1 MNKMQENLINR
12 FSVPN
17 LSSCTIEL
25 ASVASNKTEPDL
37 ILTNARVLSTYTDR
51 LLENKEVWISNGRI
65 ACIKSSGSHK
75 NYFSINKNNI
85 YDVNNNILA
94 PGLIDPHMH
103 IESSMMT
110 GCAYAEAALL
120 NGTTTIFCDSHE
132 IGNVCDIEGIE
143 WMLEDCR
150 KAPLSIFL
158 TLPSTIPATN
168 NTLETAGGD
177 LTAQKTSILYD
188 KWPEILGLGEK
199 MDFVSVCNG
208 DERSHSIIAE
218 TLKRNLPVS
227 GHVFGREFV
236 AAYAASGVS
245 DTHEAEEKLFTND
258 LLDAG
263 LWIFLRGGN
272 PKTPWNSIA
281 EAVKVITEYDAS
293 TKRICVCTDDR
304 DADDLFNFGLDW
316 VVRQANKLGINK
328 SIAWS
333 MGSLHPATRY
343 NIDSDYGALG
353 HSRRADI
360 VMIDDNLEVH
370 NTWLGGTLAVEDKK
384 ITSVLDNQLSN
395 NRYKY
400 PERAY
405 NTVILPKEINFIPE
419 IPNQSKFKIN
429 VIKTELPGIMTFKE
443 TINIDNKISDW
454 TDTMKKNNLCHL
466 CVIERHGKNGEFAH
480 GFLKNF
486 NLKEGAVAS
495 SVGHDAHNIIVS
507 GLNKKDMKLAV
518 EIIHEYQGG
527 IVIVNNGKLISSVK
541 LPIAGL
547 LSDKKAT
554 EVANENKIFKE
565 NWDKSGCTLAYMGFN
580 LLPLSVI
587 PNFRITNKGLVD
599 VNTMKI
605 IPLFEY

>member
-1 MNKMQENLINR
+1 MVNR

-17 LSSCTIEL
+17 LDECTIHL
-25 ASVASNKTEPDL
+25 SKVASNKVEPDL
-37 ILTNARVLSTYTDR
+37 ILGNANILSTYTDR
-51 LLENKEVWISNGRI
+51 IILNKEVWISKGRI
-65 ACIKSSGSHK
+65 ACIKESGSAK
-75 NYFSINKNNI
+75 NIFNINDIKY
-85 YDVNNNILA
+85 YDVKNNILA

-110 GCAYAEAALL
+110 GCAYSEAALL

-150 KAPLSIFL
+150 MAPISIFL

-168 NTLETAGGD
+168 DFLETAGGN
-177 LTAQKTSILYD
+177 LTPEKTALLYD
-188 KWPEILGLGEK
+188 RWPEILGLGEK
-199 MDFVSVCNG
+199 MDFVSVCDGN
-208 DERSHSIIAE
+208 ERSHKIISE

-236 AAYAASGVS
+236 AAYAASGVT

-272 PKTPWNSIA
+272 PSTPWNSLP
-281 EAVKVITEYDAS
+281 EAIKAITELNAS
-293 TKRICVCTDDR
+293 TKRVCVCTDDR

-316 VVRQANKLGINK
+316 VVREAANLGIK
-328 SIAWS
+328 KATAWS

-343 NIDSDYGALG
+343 NIDKDYGALG

-360 VMIDDNLEVH
+360 VMIDDDLNVH
-370 NTWLGGTLAVEDKK
+370 NTWLGGELLVEDKK
-384 ITSVLDNQLSN
+384 ITSLLDEQLTNQ
-395 NRYKY
+395 RYKY
-400 PERAY
+400 PSKAY
-405 NTVILPKEINFIPE
+405 KTVKLPKKIDFIPA
-419 IPNQSKFKIN
+419 IPDKDSFNIN
-429 VIKTELPGIMTFKE
+429 IIKTQLPGIMTFQDIIKVKNRLFNWSD
-443 TINIDNKISDW
+443 IISEY
-454 TDTMKKNNLCHL
+454 NLCHL
-466 CVIERHGKNGEFAH
+466 CVIERHGINGEFAH
-480 GFLKNF
+480 GFIKDF

-495 SVGHDAHNIIVS
+495 SVGHDAHNIIVA
-507 GLNKKDMKLAV
+507 GLNELDMKFAV
-518 EIIHEYQGG
+518 DLINEFQGG
-527 IVIVNNGKLISSVK
+527 VVIVNNGKLISSLK

-547 LSDKKAT
+547 LSDKKARD
-554 EVANENKIFKE
+554 VAEENKIFKD
-565 NWDKSGCTLAYMGFN
+565 NWIKAGCDLAYMGFN

-605 IPLFEY
+605 VPLFE

>member
-1 MNKMQENLINR
+1 MINR
-12 FSVPN
+12 FTVPF
-17 LSSCTIEL
+17 LSDCTQQL
-25 ASVASNKTEPDL
+25 TNVASGKIIPDL
-37 ILTNARVLSTYTDR
+37 VLSNARILSTYTDR
-51 LLENKEVWISNGRI
+51 ILEDKEIWISNGRI
-65 ACIKSSGSHK
+65 ACVKDNSESLKLFNKSEL
-75 NYFSINKNNI
+75 NI
-85 YDVNNNILA
+85 YDVQKNILA

-132 IGNVCDIEGIE
+132 IGNVSDVEGIE

-150 KAPLSIFL
+150 QAPLSIFL

-168 NTLETAGGD
+168 DILETAGGSLD
-177 LTAQKTSILYD
+177 AIKASKLYD
-188 KWPEILGLGEK
+188 KWPEIIGLGEK
-199 MDFVSVCNG
+199 MDFVSVCNA
-208 DERSHSIIAE
+208 DDLPHSIIAE

-236 AAYAASGVS
+236 AAYAASGVT

-272 PKTPWNSIA
+272 PKTPWNSIK
-281 EAVKVITEYDAS
+281 EAIKVITEFKAS

-316 VVRQANKLGINK
+316 VVRQANVLGINK
-328 SIAWS
+328 TTAWS

-343 NIDSDYGALG
+343 NIDRDYGALG

-360 VMIDDNLEVH
+360 VMVDDNLTVH
-370 NTWLGGTLAVEDKK
+370 NTWLGGQLVVENKK
-384 ITSVLDNQLSN
+384 ITSTLDEQLTH

-400 PERAY
+400 PAKAY
-405 NTVILPKEINFIPE
+405 NTINLPKNIQMIPD
-419 IPNQSKFKIN
+419 IPKEKDLKIN
-429 VIKTELPGIMTFKE
+429 VIRTQLPGIVTFKE
-443 TINIDNKISDW
+443 QVQIKELITDW
-454 TDTMKKNNLCHL
+454 SEVMKNHNLCHL
-466 CVIERHGKNGEFAH
+466 CVIERHNISGDYAH
-480 GFLKNF
+480 GFLKDF
-486 NLKEGAVAS
+486 NLKNGAVAS
-495 SVGHDAHNIIVS
+495 SVGHDAHNIVVA
-507 GLNKKDMKLAV
+507 GLNVEDMKFAV
-518 EIIHEYQGG
+518 DRINETQGG
-527 IVIVNNGKLISSVK
+527 IVIVQNKKLIAEVK

-547 LSDKKAT
+547 LSDKKAS
-554 EVANENKIFKE
+554 EVAAENIKFK
-565 NWDKSGCTLAYMGFN
+565 KSWEDAGCTLPYMGFN

-599 VNTMKI
+599 VNSMKLE
-605 IPLFEY
+605 PLFE

>member
-1 MNKMQENLINR
+1 MINR
-12 FSVPN
+12 FSVPL
-17 LSSCTIEL
+17 LSDCTQQL
-25 ASVASNKTEPDL
+25 TNVATGKIIPDL
-37 ILTNARVLSTYTDR
+37 VLSNARILSTYTDR
-51 LLENKEVWISNGRI
+51 ILEDKEIWISNGRI
-65 ACIKSSGSHK
+65 ACVKDNSESLKLFNKSEL
-75 NYFSINKNNI
+75 NI
-85 YDVNNNILA
+85 YDVQKNILA

-132 IGNVCDIEGIE
+132 IGNVSDVEGIE

-150 KAPLSIFL
+150 QAPLSIFL

-168 NTLETAGGD
+168 DTLETAGGSLD
-177 LTAQKTSILYD
+177 AIKASKLYD
-188 KWPEILGLGEK
+188 KWPEIIGLGEK
-199 MDFVSVCNG
+199 MDFVSVCNA
-208 DERSHSIIAE
+208 DDLPHSIIAE

-236 AAYAASGVS
+236 AAYAASGVT

-272 PKTPWNSIA
+272 PKTPWNSIK
-281 EAVKVITEYDAS
+281 EAIKVITEFKAS

-316 VVRQANKLGINK
+316 VVRQANVLGINK
-328 SIAWS
+328 TTAWS

-343 NIDSDYGALG
+343 NIDRDYGALG

-360 VMIDDNLEVH
+360 VMVDNNLTIH
-370 NTWLGGTLAVEDKK
+370 NTWLGGQLVVENKK
-384 ITSVLDNQLSN
+384 ITSTLDEQLTH

-400 PERAY
+400 PAKAY
-405 NTVILPKEINFIPE
+405 NTVNLPKNIQMIPD
-419 IPNQSKFKIN
+419 IPKEKDLKIN
-429 VIKTELPGIMTFKE
+429 VIRTQLPGIVTFKE
-443 TINIDNKISDW
+443 QVQIKELITDW
-454 TDTMKKNNLCHL
+454 SEVMKNHNLCHL
-466 CVIERHGKNGEFAH
+466 CIIERHNISGDYAH
-480 GFLKNF
+480 GFLKDF
-486 NLKEGAVAS
+486 NLKNGAVAS
-495 SVGHDAHNIIVS
+495 SVGHDAHNIVVA
-507 GLNKKDMKLAV
+507 GLNVEDMKFAV
-518 EIIHEYQGG
+518 DRINETQGG
-527 IVIVNNGKLISSVK
+527 IVIVQNKKLIAEVK

-547 LSDKKAT
+547 LSDKKAS
-554 EVANENKIFKE
+554 EVAAENIKFK
-565 NWDKSGCTLAYMGFN
+565 KSWEDAGCTLPYMGFN

-599 VNTMKI
+599 VNSMKLE
-605 IPLFEY
+605 PLFE